1 MSLGNILPIK
11 NKSFG
16 ARLKSLIDYNN
27 LDVSSLATKICGF
40 DCKPSIRDESYST
53 FASVRRIINKH
64 LNIKGSLFDAGNNV
78 TSRYISDYCQI
89 LDCEPDFLFGYI
101 DFPKHK
107 ETDINKQL
115 GLSRT
120 AIQTLSSL
128 SNRGILSDDEFSSL
142 DLLNFILS
150 DRTLFCDFLDYL
162 GLYVNNTYDIPCY
175 RDPDKHIYVPVPNDN
190 IRNTSFL
197 QTKNERYIAVGK
209 KQSEKVCGEDAYQ
222 TICLPV
228 SLLESHALRIVEGV
242 INEWK
247 KRFPKE

>member
-1 MSLGNILPIK
+1 MNLGI
-11 NKSFG
+11 SFPVKDKKFG
-16 ARLKSLIDYNN
+16 VRLKALMDYNN
-27 LDVSSLATKICGF
+27 MTEADLAVKMCGF
-40 DCKPSIRDESYST
+40 SSKPSFDDTDNYKS
-53 FASVRRIINKH
+53 FASAKRSIRNH
-64 LNIKGSLFDAGNNV
+64 LKIDDLNDAKKIV
-78 TSRYISDYCQI
+78 TSRYLINYCRI

-128 SNRGILSDDEFSSL
+128 SNRGILADDEFSSL
-142 DLLNFILS
+142 DLLNYILS

-175 RDPDKHIYVPVPNDN
+175 RDPDKHIYVPVPDDN

-209 KQSEKVCGEDAYQ
+209 KQPEKVCGEDAYQ

-228 SLLESHALRIVEGV
+228 SLLESHAIRIVEGV

>member
-1 MSLGNILPIK
+1 MKLRNIFPIK
-11 NKSFG
+11 DKSFG
-16 ARLKSLIDYNN
+16 VRLKALMDYN
-27 LDVSSLATKICGF
+27 DYTASSLATKLCGF
-40 DCKPSIRDESYST
+40 DCQPSIGDTSYTT
-53 FASVRRIINKH
+53 FASAKRIINKH
-64 LNIKGSLFDAGNNV
+64 LNIKGSLSDAENNV

-101 DFPKHK
+101 DFPKHE

-115 GLSRT
+115 GLSKT

-128 SNRGILSDDEFSSL
+128 RNRGILADDEFSSL

-162 GLYVNNTYDIPCY
+162 GLYINNTYDIPCY
-175 RDPDKHIYVPVPNDN
+175 LDPNKHIYVPVPDDN
-190 IRNTSFL
+190 IRNTPFL
-197 QTKNERYIAVGK
+197 VAKNERYIAVGK
-209 KQSEKVCGEDAYQ
+209 KQPEKVCGEDAYQ

-228 SLLESHALRIVEGV
+228 SLLESHAIRIVEGI